1 MEDERRTSPW
11 VFVGVG
17 CLVAVVILVAIVGS
31 VIWWGVSAIR
41 ELEATMEDPVARTE
55 LARGML
61 AADEIPEGYNAVIA
75 LKIPFLMETV
85 VLSDQEPDEDGR
97 IDGFG
102 ERGFIYFK
110 ALSMGEQEQELRDF
124 FDGET
129 DSSDLLEQTTQVR
142 VNAEEFIGRGVIEED
157 DRTLRWV
164 TYRGEVGDRDS
175 AQFGD
180 GLTAM
185 VMFECPGA
193 ERVRM
198 GIWFGPDPDP
208 DTPVDSA
215 DLSGS
220 VADEVEIQRFMRN
233 FDVCSR

>member
-1 MEDERRTSPW
+1 MENEKRTSPW

-17 CLVAVVILVAIVGS
+17 CFAAVVILVAIVAS
-31 VIWWGVSAIR
+31 VIYYGVSKIR
-41 ELEATMEDPVARTE
+41 EIEATMEDPVARTE
-55 LARGML
+55 MAQRML
-61 AADEIPEGYNAVIA
+61 AADEIPEGYNTVIA
-75 LKIPFLMETV
+75 LSIPFLMETV
-85 VLSDQEPDEDGR
+85 VLSDEEPDEDGR
-97 IDGFG
+97 IEGFG

-110 ALSMGEQEQELRDF
+110 TLSMGAQEQELRDF
-124 FDGET
+124 FEGET
-129 DSSDLLEQTTQVR
+129 ENSDLLEQSTSVR
-142 VNAEEFIGRGVIEED
+142 VNADEFIGRGVIEED

-164 TYRGEVGDRDS
+164 SYRGEVGDRGS

-208 DTPVDSA
+208 DTPVESA
-215 DLSGS
+215 DLTGS
-220 VADEVEIQRFMRN
+220 VADEAEIQRFMSN